1 VNASIRRVG
10 IAITVLF
17 LILVGQLTYLQVIDA
32 SHLANDPRNVRT
44 KLRDFNRA
52 RGEIL
57 TADGAV
63 VARSV
68 ASPGELKYQRE
79 YPLGALFG
87 QISGY
92 QSFVLGNSG
101 VEATYN
107 SYLTGRNAS
116 FQLNNLGNLISGK
129 ADTGNVVL
137 SLTKVAQQAAADAL
151 GNDRGSVVAL
161 DVKTGG
167 VVAMYSNPSYD
178 PSLLASHQT
187 TVVQQF
193 YNALNTSPDNPSL
206 PRAYR
211 EHYPPGSTFKVL
223 TSAAALETGTA
234 TIDSQYPVLTQLTLP
249 QTTNVLQNFGG
260 ESCGGSFLDSFVVSC
275 NTTFGQVGLQLG
287 DKFPPAL
294 AACGVGVGEHPPID
308 LDPGAVDSVGPP
320 PNSFRDNQPLFA
332 LAGIGQGDVTVTP
345 LEMALVA
352 EGVANGGVI
361 MEPHVVTQIQNA
373 DGTTVKTIDPTQW
386 KTCMPAPVASTLTQ
400 MMIQVVQRGTG
411 TAAQIPGVAVAG
423 KTGTAQPG
431 AGNPHAWFI
440 AFAPADAPRYAV
452 AVIVEH
458 GGSFGSEATGGAVA
472 APIAARM
479 LGVLL
484 GR

>member
-17 LILVGQLTYLQVIDA
+17 LILVGQLTYLQLIDA
-32 SHLANDPRNVRT
+32 SHLASDPRNVRT

-68 ASPGELKYQRE
+68 TSSGELKYQRE

-92 QSFVLGNSG
+92 QSFVLGNTG
-101 VEATYN
+101 VESTYN

-116 FQLNNLGNLISGK
+116 LNSLGNLISGK
-129 ADTGNVVL
+129 SETGNVVL

-151 GNDRGSVVAL
+151 GSNRGSVVAL
-161 DVKTGG
+161 DVKTGA
-167 VVAMYSNPSYD
+167 VLAMYSNPSYD

-193 YNALNTSPDNPSL
+193 FNALNSSPDNPAL

-249 QTTNVLQNFGG
+249 QTTNTLQNFGG
-260 ESCGGSFLDSFVVSC
+260 ESCGGSLLDSFVVSC

-308 LDPGAVDSVGPP
+308 LDPGAVDSVGPA

-332 LAGIGQGDVTVTP
+332 FAGIGQGDVTVTP

-361 MEPHVVTQIQNA
+361 IAPHVVSQIQNA

-386 KTCMPAPVASTLTQ
+386 KTCMPGPVAATVTQ

-411 TAAQIPGVAVAG
+411 VAAQIPGVAVAG
-423 KTGTAQPG
+423 KTGTAQAG
-431 AGNPHAWFI
+431 NGNPHAWFI
-440 AFAPADAPRYAV
+440 TFAPADAPRYAV

-458 GGSFGSEATGGAVA
+458 GGTNAGDTATGGVVA
-472 APIAARM
+472 APIAAQVLR
-479 LGVLL
+479 VLL
-484 GR
+484 GK